1 MLDKSTSEWRV
12 DQLGSHCETLTDKVG
27 MVGKEKNECIQDM
40 LEQISEVTFK
50 NTKRSGNA
58 LEGQSIKDDT

>member
-40 LEQISEVTFK
+40 LE
-50 NTKRSGNA
+50 
-58 LEGQSIKDDT
+58 